1 MTFHPTKIHLFTPGP
16 TSVPDE
22 VLRAMSAPVIHHR
35 TVAFQQVLS
44 RVLAGVARVI
54 DTTNDIVMFTSSGT
68 GAMES
73 AVANLVQPGD
83 EVVVASFGRFGERWA
98 ELATRYGA
106 TVHHHATEW
115 GQRPDP
121 QSVATYVAEHP
132 NARVVFTT
140 QSETSTGTVSDTAA
154 LASAIRQTDG
164 GSNRVLVLDTI
175 SGLGAAE
182 LHADAEGWDVVV
194 TGSQKALMVPPGLA
208 FASVSPA
215 AEQWATSRDARG
227 FYFDWGKGL
236 AASRKQPPST
246 PFTPALTLV
255 IGLDIALRMMLEDEG
270 MDAVYARHVRHG
282 RAVRAAVAALD
293 LELFGPDDDSS
304 CVLTAVRVPDEM
316 DGTKIPAKLKEYG
329 VTIAGGQAHMKGR
342 IIRLGH
348 CGWMNDFDVVT
359 CIAALERGLT
369 ELGMNITPG
378 AGVAAAQ
385 QVLINAAV
393 EVVS

>member
-1 MTFHPTKIHLFTPGP
+1 MFQPMKTHLFTPGP
-16 TSVPDE
+16 TPVPDE
-22 VLRAMSAPVIHHR
+22 VLRVMSAPVIHHR
-35 TVAFQQVLS
+35 TAAFQQVLG

-54 DTTNDIVMFTSSGT
+54 DTKHDIVMLASSGT

-83 EVVVASFGRFGERWA
+83 EVVVAAFGRFGERWA
-98 ELATRYGA
+98 EVAERYGA
-106 TVHHHATEW
+106 VVRLHATEW

-121 QSVATYVAEHP
+121 ASVAAFVAEHP
-132 NARVVFTT
+132 AAKVVFTT

-154 LASAIRQTDG
+154 LAAAIRGTAAGDD
-164 GSNRVLVLDTI
+164 RILVLDTI

-215 AEQWATSRDARG
+215 AESWAASRPARG

-236 AASRKQPPST
+236 AASRKTPPST
-246 PFTPALTLV
+246 PFTPALTIVL
-255 IGLDIALRMMLEDEG
+255 GLDVALRMMLEDEG
-270 MDAVYARHVRHG
+270 LDNVYERHVRHG
-282 RAVRAAVAALD
+282 RATRAAIAALG

-304 CVLTAVRVPDEM
+304 CVLTAVRVPDGV
-316 DGTKIPAKLKEYG
+316 DGTKIPARLKEYG
-329 VTIAGGQAHMKGR
+329 VTIAGGQAHVKGR
-342 IIRLGH
+342 IFRLGH
-348 CGWMNDFDVVT
+348 CGWINDFDVVT
-359 CIAALERGLT
+359 CIAALERGLA
-369 ELGMNITPG
+369 ELGVDVPTG

-385 QVLINAAV
+385 QVLVGAAIGV
-393 EVVS
+393 AS